1 MTDAGEVH
9 GPVDFLV
16 VEFATDRA
24 DGQMAAAVLDLVD
37 RGIIDLLDVVV
48 VSKSADG
55 NVDVIEISEVAD
67 ADLGGIGALAGA
79 GSGLLDDDD
88 VVEAAAAIE
97 PGRSAAVLVFEN
109 TWARG
114 FVAAA
119 RDVGAEFVA
128 SGRIPA
134 DALMAAIDMLDGD

>member
-1 MTDAGEVH
+1 MTDATDVH

-24 DGQMAAAVLDLVD
+24 DGQMADAVLDLVD
-37 RGIIDLLDVVV
+37 RGIIELLDVVV
-48 VSKSADG
+48 VSKSPDG
-55 NVDVIEISEVAD
+55 NVDVIEIAGID
-67 ADLGGIGALAGA
+67 ATKFGGIGLLASA

-97 PGRSAAVLVFEN
+97 PGRSAAVLVYEN
-109 TWARG
+109 SWARG

-134 DALMAAIDMLDGD
+134 DALMATIDMLDGD